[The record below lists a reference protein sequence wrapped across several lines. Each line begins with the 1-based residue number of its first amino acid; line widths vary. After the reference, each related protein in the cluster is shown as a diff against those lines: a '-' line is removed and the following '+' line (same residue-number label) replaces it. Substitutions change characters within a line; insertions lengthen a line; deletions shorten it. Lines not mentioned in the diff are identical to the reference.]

1 MRLINYFPES
11 SISVIHSAKD
21 WQEAIDFSMASLLD
35 KNYISENYIQAIKDS
50 TMSNGPYYILAPG
63 VAMPHAR
70 PECGALKTGM
80 SLTLLKQG
88 VYFPG
93 NDEPIKLLIGLSA
106 ADADS
111 HIGAIQ
117 ALSELL
123 CEEEILEQLLTAS
136 SEKQLADIIM
146 EHKSARAKVQA
157 FGGFLTAMVIPN
169 IGAFIAWGFITA
181 LFIPTG
187 WLPNEHFAKIVGPM
201 ITYLLPVMIGSTGGH
216 LVGGKR
222 GAVMGGIGTIGVIV
236 GAEIPMFLGSMI
248 MGPLGGL
255 VIKYVDKALEK
266 RIPAGFEMVINNF
279 SLGIAGMLLCLLG
292 FEVIGPAVLIANT
305 FVKECIEALVH
316 AGYLPLLSVINEP
329 AKVLF
334 LNNAIDQG
342 VYYPLGMQQAS
353 VNGKSIFFM
362 VASNPGP
369 GLGLL
374 LAFTLFGKGMSKRS
388 APGAMIIHFLG
399 GIHELYFPYVLMK
412 PLTIIAMIAGGMSG
426 TWMFNLLDGGLVAGP
441 SPGSIFAYL
450 ALTPK
455 GSFLATIAGV
465 TVGTLVSFAITSL
478 ILKME
483 KTVETES
490 EDEFAQSANA
500 VKAMK
505 QEGAFSLSRVKRIA
519 FVCDAGMGSSAM
531 GATTFRKRL
540 EKAGLAIEVK
550 HYAIEN
556 VPADADIVVTH
567 ASLEGRVKRV
577 TDKPLILIN
586 NYIGDPKLDTLF
598 NQLTAEHK
606 N

>member
-1 MRLINYFPES
+1 
-11 SISVIHSAKD
+11 
-21 WQEAIDFSMASLLD
+21 
-35 KNYISENYIQAIKDS
+35 
-50 TMSNGPYYILAPG
+50 
-63 VAMPHAR
+63 
-70 PECGALKTGM
+70 
-80 SLTLLKQG
+80 
-88 VYFPG
+88 
-93 NDEPIKLLIGLSA
+93 
-106 ADADS
+106 
-111 HIGAIQ
+111 
-117 ALSELL
+117 
-123 CEEEILEQLLTAS
+123 
-136 SEKQLADIIM
+136 M

-222 GAVMGGIGTIGVIV
+222 GAVMGGIGTIGVII
-236 GAEIPMFLGSMI
+236 GADIPMFLGSMI

-255 VIKYVDKALEK
+255 VIKHIDRLLDK

-292 FEVIGPAVLIANT
+292 FEVIGPAVLIANN
-305 FVKECIEALVH
+305 FVKECIESLVH
-316 AGYLPLLSVINEP
+316 AGYLPLLSLINEP
-329 AKVLF
+329 AKILF

-353 VNGKSIFFM
+353 ETGKSIFFM

-374 LAFTLFGKGMSKRS
+374 LGFTFFGRGMSKKS

-412 PLTIIAMIAGGMSG
+412 PLTLIAMIAGGMTG
-426 TWMFNLLDGGLVAGP
+426 TWVFNLLGGGLVAGP

-465 TVGTLVSFAITSL
+465 TAGTLVTFIVTSI

-483 KTVETES
+483 KSVETENE
-490 EDEFAQSANA
+490 EDHFAGSAKA
-500 VKAMK
+500 GKAMK
-505 QEGAFSLSRVKRIA
+505 QEGAFSYKNIKRIA

-540 EKAGLAIEVK
+540 EKAGLVIAVA
-550 HYAIEN
+550 HHAIEN
-556 VPADADIVVTH
+556 VPDDADIIVTH

-577 TDKPLILIN
+577 SNKPTVLIK
-586 NYIGDPKLDTLF
+586 NYIGDPLLDELFKKLIAD
-598 NQLTAEHK
+598 
-606 N
+606 

>member
-1 MRLINYFPES
+1 
-11 SISVIHSAKD
+11 
-21 WQEAIDFSMASLLD
+21 
-35 KNYISENYIQAIKDS
+35 
-50 TMSNGPYYILAPG
+50 
-63 VAMPHAR
+63 
-70 PECGALKTGM
+70 
-80 SLTLLKQG
+80 
-88 VYFPG
+88 
-93 NDEPIKLLIGLSA
+93 
-106 ADADS
+106 
-111 HIGAIQ
+111 
-117 ALSELL
+117 
-123 CEEEILEQLLTAS
+123 
-136 SEKQLADIIM
+136 
-146 EHKSARAKVQA
+146 
-157 FGGFLTAMVIPN
+157 
-169 IGAFIAWGFITA
+169 
-181 LFIPTG
+181 
-187 WLPNEHFAKIVGPM
+187 M

-426 TWMFNLLDGGLVAGP
+426 TGCLTYWTVVWWLAQVRGLSLLT
-441 SPGSIFAYL
+441 S

-455 GSFLATIAGV
+455 GSFPATIAGV
-465 TVGTLVSFAITSL
+465 TVGTTVSFAITSL

-490 EDEFAQSANA
+490 EDKFAQSANA

-606 N
+606 H

>member
-1 MRLINYFPES
+1 M
-11 SISVIHSAKD
+11 
-21 WQEAIDFSMASLLD
+21 
-35 KNYISENYIQAIKDS
+35 EN
-50 TMSNGPYYILAPG
+50 
-63 VAMPHAR
+63 
-70 PECGALKTGM
+70 
-80 SLTLLKQG
+80 
-88 VYFPG
+88 
-93 NDEPIKLLIGLSA
+93 
-106 ADADS
+106 
-111 HIGAIQ
+111 
-117 ALSELL
+117 
-123 CEEEILEQLLTAS
+123 
-136 SEKQLADIIM
+136 
-146 EHKSARAKVQA
+146 KSARAKVQA

-187 WLPNEHFAKIVGPM
+187 WMPNAHFANIVGPI

-222 GAVMGGIGTIGVIV
+222 GAVMGGIGTLGVIV
-236 GAEIPMFLGSMI
+236 GADIPMFIGAMI

-255 VIKYVDKALEK
+255 VIKHIDRLLEK

-292 FEVIGPAVLIANT
+292 FEIIGPAVLIANT
-305 FVKECIEALVH
+305 FVKGCIEALVH
-316 AGYLPLLSVINEP
+316 TGYLPLLSIINEP
-329 AKVLF
+329 AKILF

-353 VNGKSIFFM
+353 ETGKSIFFM

-374 LAFTLFGKGMSKRS
+374 LGFAVFGKGMSKKS

-412 PLTIIAMIAGGMSG
+412 PLTLLAMIAGGMSG
-426 TWMFNLLDGGLVAGP
+426 IYTFNLLGGGLVAGP

-455 GSFLATIAGV
+455 GSFVATLAGV
-465 TVGTLVSFAITSL
+465 TVGAVVSFAVTSL

-483 KTVETES
+483 KSTEVQGEDTFTES
-490 EDEFAQSANA
+490 TKSI
-500 VKAMK
+500 KAMK
-505 QEGAFSLSRVKRIA
+505 QEGAFSYTRVQRIA

-540 EKAGLAIEVK
+540 EKSGLSIEVK

-556 VPADADIVVTH
+556 VPVDADIIVTH

-577 TDKPLILIN
+577 SHKPLVLIN
-586 NYIGDPKLDTLF
+586 NYIGDPQLDTLF
-598 NQLTAEHK
+598 KQLSA
-606 N
+606 

>member
-1 MRLINYFPES
+1 
-11 SISVIHSAKD
+11 
-21 WQEAIDFSMASLLD
+21 
-35 KNYISENYIQAIKDS
+35 
-50 TMSNGPYYILAPG
+50 
-63 VAMPHAR
+63 
-70 PECGALKTGM
+70 
-80 SLTLLKQG
+80 
-88 VYFPG
+88 
-93 NDEPIKLLIGLSA
+93 
-106 ADADS
+106 
-111 HIGAIQ
+111 
-117 ALSELL
+117 
-123 CEEEILEQLLTAS
+123 
-136 SEKQLADIIM
+136 M

-187 WLPNEHFAKIVGPM
+187 WMPNEHFAKIVGPM

-222 GAVMGGIGTIGVIV
+222 GAVMGGIGTIGVII
-236 GAEIPMFLGSMI
+236 GADIPMFLGSMI

-255 VIKYVDKALEK
+255 VIKHIDQLLDK

-292 FEVIGPAVLIANT
+292 FEVIGPAVLIANN
-305 FVKECIEALVH
+305 FIKDCIEALVH
-316 AGYLPLLSVINEP
+316 AGYLPLLSLINEP
-329 AKVLF
+329 AKILF

-353 VNGKSIFFM
+353 ETGKSIFFM

-374 LAFTLFGKGMSKRS
+374 LAFTFFGKGMAKKS

-412 PLTIIAMIAGGMSG
+412 PLTLIAMIAGGMSG
-426 TWMFNLLDGGLVAGP
+426 TWIFNMLGGGLVAGP

-455 GSFLATIAGV
+455 GAFLATIAGV
-465 TVGTLVSFAITSL
+465 TAGTLVSFAVTSL
-478 ILKME
+478 ILKMDKSHE
-483 KTVETES
+483 AETE
-490 EDEFAQSANA
+490 DTFNDSANA

-505 QEGAFSLSRVKRIA
+505 QEGKFSYRDIKRIA

-540 EKAGLAIEVK
+540 EKAGRDIDVK

-556 VPADADIVVTH
+556 VPDDADIIVTH
-567 ASLEGRVKRV
+567 ASLEGRAKRV
-577 TDKPLILIN
+577 SDKPLVLIK
-586 NYIGDPKLDTLF
+586 NYLGDPQLDDLF
-598 NQLTAEHK
+598 KHLTA

>member
-1 MRLINYFPES
+1 
-11 SISVIHSAKD
+11 
-21 WQEAIDFSMASLLD
+21 
-35 KNYISENYIQAIKDS
+35 
-50 TMSNGPYYILAPG
+50 
-63 VAMPHAR
+63 
-70 PECGALKTGM
+70 
-80 SLTLLKQG
+80 
-88 VYFPG
+88 
-93 NDEPIKLLIGLSA
+93 
-106 ADADS
+106 
-111 HIGAIQ
+111 
-117 ALSELL
+117 
-123 CEEEILEQLLTAS
+123 
-136 SEKQLADIIM
+136 M

-187 WLPNEHFAKIVGPM
+187 WMPNEQFARIVGPM
-201 ITYLLPVMIGSTGGH
+201 ITYLLPVMIGSTGGA

-222 GAVMGGIGTIGVIV
+222 GAVMGGIGSIGVIV
-236 GAEIPMFLGSMI
+236 GADIPMFLGAMI

-255 VIKYVDKALEK
+255 MIKKIDNVLEN

-279 SLGIAGMLLCLLG
+279 SLGIAGMALCLLG
-292 FEVIGPAVLIANT
+292 FEVIGPAVLIANNM
-305 FVKECIEALVH
+305 VRESIESLVH

-329 AKVLF
+329 AKILF

-353 VNGKSIFFM
+353 ETGKSIFFM

-374 LAFTLFGKGMSKRS
+374 LGFTLFGKGMAKKS

-412 PLTIIAMIAGGMSG
+412 PLTLIAMIAGGMSG
-426 TWMFNLLDGGLVAGP
+426 TWVFTMLDGGLVAGP

-455 GSFLATIAGV
+455 GAFLATITGV
-465 TVGTLVSFAITSL
+465 TTGTVVSFIITSF
-478 ILKME
+478 ILKMDKSGE
-483 KTVETES
+483 AES
-490 EDEFAQSANA
+490 EDTFTDSANA
-500 VKAMK
+500 VKTMK
-505 QEGAFSLSRVKRIA
+505 QEGALSYRHVKRIA

-540 EKAGLAIEVK
+540 EKAGLTITVM

-556 VPADADIVVTH
+556 VPTDVDIIITH

-577 TDKPLILIN
+577 SNKPLVLIK
-586 NYIGDPKLDTLF
+586 NYIGDPHLDELF
-598 NQLTAEHK
+598 SHLTEK
-606 N
+606 

>member
-1 MRLINYFPES
+1 
-11 SISVIHSAKD
+11 
-21 WQEAIDFSMASLLD
+21 
-35 KNYISENYIQAIKDS
+35 
-50 TMSNGPYYILAPG
+50 
-63 VAMPHAR
+63 
-70 PECGALKTGM
+70 
-80 SLTLLKQG
+80 
-88 VYFPG
+88 
-93 NDEPIKLLIGLSA
+93 
-106 ADADS
+106 
-111 HIGAIQ
+111 
-117 ALSELL
+117 
-123 CEEEILEQLLTAS
+123 
-136 SEKQLADIIM
+136 
-146 EHKSARAKVQA
+146 
-157 FGGFLTAMVIPN
+157 
-169 IGAFIAWGFITA
+169 
-181 LFIPTG
+181 
-187 WLPNEHFAKIVGPM
+187 M

-426 TWMFNLLDGGLVAGP
+426 TWMFNLLGVEFYSNNVFGVLGDLTQGFRAIQMLAANDKPHFIIIKNRHYRVLIESERPGQPVPGRKLEDSVVRRSSPIADSGDKAVQSVVPVRCAVAG
-441 SPGSIFAYL
+441 
-450 ALTPK
+450 
-455 GSFLATIAGV
+455 
-465 TVGTLVSFAITSL
+465 
-478 ILKME
+478 
-483 KTVETES
+483 
-490 EDEFAQSANA
+490 
-500 VKAMK
+500 
-505 QEGAFSLSRVKRIA
+505 FSLPHWP
-519 FVCDAGMGSSAM
+519 F
-531 GATTFRKRL
+531 F
-540 EKAGLAIEVK
+540 AGLMGCLRALSRRQQQKSPHRARNTDQRRQFV
-550 HYAIEN
+550 AGDSARRSR
-556 VPADADIVVTH
+556 PA
-567 ASLEGRVKRV
+567 
-577 TDKPLILIN
+577 
-586 NYIGDPKLDTLF
+586 
-598 NQLTAEHK
+598 
-606 N
+606 

>member
-1 MRLINYFPES
+1 M
-11 SISVIHSAKD
+11 
-21 WQEAIDFSMASLLD
+21 
-35 KNYISENYIQAIKDS
+35 EN
-50 TMSNGPYYILAPG
+50 
-63 VAMPHAR
+63 
-70 PECGALKTGM
+70 
-80 SLTLLKQG
+80 
-88 VYFPG
+88 
-93 NDEPIKLLIGLSA
+93 
-106 ADADS
+106 
-111 HIGAIQ
+111 
-117 ALSELL
+117 
-123 CEEEILEQLLTAS
+123 
-136 SEKQLADIIM
+136 
-146 EHKSARAKVQA
+146 KSARAKVQA

-465 TVGTLVSFAITSL
+465 TVGAGKWRVVRIGSWRSKSQTITAVRILSTRFAPITVIATDSTRFCPIECIQATNKSAPLPVTPPNSAVRSGTATTVTASVIITPLTTTFGRVRNQPARASQPATRPMTIATGANAAAIGSVSNPQSKLVSKPVSIPITGPSSTALIRVPMESRNIGNLTMLASCPPIILMAIDITINTS
-478 ILKME
+478 
-483 KTVETES
+483 
-490 EDEFAQSANA
+490 A
-500 VKAMK
+500 
-505 QEGAFSLSRVKRIA
+505 
-519 FVCDAGMGSSAM
+519 
-531 GATTFRKRL
+531 
-540 EKAGLAIEVK
+540 
-550 HYAIEN
+550 
-556 VPADADIVVTH
+556 
-567 ASLEGRVKRV
+567 
-577 TDKPLILIN
+577 
-586 NYIGDPKLDTLF
+586 
-598 NQLTAEHK
+598 
-606 N
+606 